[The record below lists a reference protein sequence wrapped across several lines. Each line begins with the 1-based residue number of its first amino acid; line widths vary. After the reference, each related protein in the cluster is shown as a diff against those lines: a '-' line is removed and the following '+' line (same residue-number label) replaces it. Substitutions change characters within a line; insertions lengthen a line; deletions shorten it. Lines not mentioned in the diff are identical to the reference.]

1 VMGKAGRRRGFKSW
15 FVEPYKQ
22 VRLGLMFVLVNII
35 FAALILGVFGYY
47 VLDIYRTVAMYF
59 KMTDQE
65 SLMTLGKF
73 GLPVVVGT
81 LLIVLFVVTTIM
93 VSVKYTHTI
102 YGPLV
107 SIHRFLDD
115 LLEGRRPSMIQLR
128 ESDQLRE
135 LAQKLNQLTERVFLD
150 PRSGAMTAMHR
161 YLDELVKGNCQE
173 DLHLRE
179 GDNLQELASKINQL
193 AASMRKRQSEKR

>member
-1 VMGKAGRRRGFKSW
+1 MGKAGRRRGFKSW

-22 VRLGLMFVLVNII
+22 VRLGLMFLLVNII
-35 FAALILGVFGYY
+35 FATLILGVFGYY
-47 VLDIYRTVAMYF
+47 VLDIYRTVSMYF

-73 GLPVVVGT
+73 GLPLFVGT
-81 LLIVLFVVTTIM
+81 ILIILFVMTTLM
-93 VSVKYTHTI
+93 VSVKYTHSI

-115 LLEGRRPSMIQLR
+115 LLEGRRPAMIQLR

-161 YLDELVKGNCQE
+161 YLDELIKGNCQE

-179 GDNLQELASKINQL
+179 GDNLQELAGKINQL
-193 AASMRKRQSEKR
+193 AVTMRRLKSDKN